1 METIELKFLLKLLG
15 KQCYRAP
22 IREISPNSKTLAS
35 ERDRICRK
43 LCDRELVGYS
53 SEISKFKIAPQGKD
67 LLQFDTDNLTSEEIK
82 ILKACEKQTITP
94 GKTGISAAEVQPVLQ
109 GLENRG
115 LIQVSK
121 KDKKIKEVWLTEQG
135 KNYLLHEYDPRGSGN
150 ITLTKTMVADYLR
163 FCRQSLSPYQRK
175 VSETEPVSQREATDK
190 PSDKEIL
197 QAIDDLDWKLRTRNR
212 LPIYYVREKLQPP
225 LSREELDEAL
235 YRLEKIGKI
244 ELKAMTEGWR
254 YSRKDFNAGIPQ
266 RAGSRLFFVTLK

>member
-1 METIELKFLLKLLG
+1 METIELKFLLKLLS
-15 KQCYRAP
+15 KQGYRAP
-22 IREISPNSKTLAS
+22 IKEVNPNSKTLAS

-53 SEISKFKIAPQGKD
+53 SEICKFKIAPPGKE
-67 LLQFDTDNLTSEEIK
+67 LLQSNTDNLTSEELK

-94 GKTGISAAEVQPVLQ
+94 RKTGISAADVQTVLQ
-109 GLENRG
+109 ALEDKG

-135 KNYLLHEYDPRGSGN
+135 EDYLLHEYDPRGAGN

-163 FCRQSLSPYQRK
+163 FCRQSLSSYQGE
-175 VSETEPVSQREATDK
+175 VSETAPVYQREAIHK

-197 QAIDDLDWKLRTRNR
+197 QTIDDLDWKLRTKNR

-235 YRLEKIGKI
+235 YRLEKSGKI

-254 YSRKDFNAGIPQ
+254 YSRQDFNAGIPQ